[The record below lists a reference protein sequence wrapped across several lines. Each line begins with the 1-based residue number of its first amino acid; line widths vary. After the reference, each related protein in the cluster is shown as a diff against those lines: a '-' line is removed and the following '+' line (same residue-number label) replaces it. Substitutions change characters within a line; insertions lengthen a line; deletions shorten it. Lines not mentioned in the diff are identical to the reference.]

1 MEEDIGKVDAVWDD
15 GLGNVDD
22 GLGNVDD
29 GLGNV
34 DDGYGFDRY

>member
-1 MEEDIGKVDAVWDD
+1 MGRVDAVQ
-15 GLGNVDD
+15 DD

>member
-1 MEEDIGKVDAVWDD
+1 MGRVDAVWDD

-29 GLGNV
+29 GFGNV
-34 DDGYGFDRY
+34 DGGYGFDRY